1 MAGLFFDGAVVLRG
15 HEEAEGV
22 FNHEKHEIHE
32 RHEMTMAGNSL
43 NHECTPMHTNAHQCT
58 PMHTNAHEGAERV
71 FNHEKHEK
79 HERDTEVGVS
89 VEQNA

>member
-43 NHECTPMHTNAHQCT
+43 NHECTPMHTNAH
-58 PMHTNAHEGAERV
+58 EGAERV

>member
-1 MAGLFFDGAVVLRG
+1 MDTNG
-15 HEEAEGV
+15 HEEAGRL

-43 NHECTPMHTNAHQCT
+43 NHEWTTNGYEEA
-58 PMHTNAHEGAERV
+58 EGL

>member
-1 MAGLFFDGAVVLRG
+1 MDGARG
-15 HEEAEGV
+15 RALCES
-22 FNHEKHEIHE
+22 
-32 RHEMTMAGNSL
+32 M
-43 NHECTPMHTNAHQCT
+43 NHECTRMDTKG
-58 PMHTNAHEGAERV
+58 HEGAEGL

>member
-1 MAGLFFDGAVVLRG
+1 
-15 HEEAEGV
+15 
-22 FNHEKHEIHE
+22 
-32 RHEMTMAGNSL
+32 
-43 NHECTPMHTNAHQCT
+43 
-58 PMHTNAHEGAERV
+58 MHTNAHEGAERV